1 MNFAAPDFAILAQ
14 NLFGSLKTVF
24 GTDSPVDIGVR
35 IVIAYLLIVWLA
47 TVIWTVRDVTNRT
60 GNILTQVFSIL
71 LIVLLTPIL
80 GLPLYLLIR
89 PQTTLAEKY
98 YEDVGLAEDE
108 CLVCPDCEGEIREGQ
123 RFCPHCGSELLAVC
137 PDCGAS
143 KEKEWKFC
151 PECGSDGSVKSE
163 KSEKP
168 VREERRTSKKASRH
182 TESQRAPSSEEAATD
197 EEKESGSEAVPERT
211 ELSERTEAADERS
224 MESEGKDPEKGRN
237 A

>member
-1 MNFAAPDFAILAQ
+1 MNFAAPDFAVLAQ

-108 CLVCPDCEGEIREGQ
+108 YLACPECEGEIREGQ

-137 PDCGAS
+137 PDCGAP
-143 KEKEWKFC
+143 KEKDWKFC
-151 PECGSDGSVKSE
+151 PECGSDGSAKTGKAE
-163 KSEKP
+163 RP

-182 TESQRAPSSEEAATD
+182 AESQRAPSSEEATTGG
-197 EEKESGSEAVPERT
+197 EKESGSGAVPERSKISEPT
-211 ELSERTEAADERS
+211 EGTDAQSAEP
-224 MESEGKDPEKGRN
+224 EGENREK
-237 A
+237 